1 MTSALNLHPLTNR
14 RGRSPWGWAG
24 RLKFAVLGGGLVL
37 ALMYALA
44 GSLAA
49 AEVSPNGDIAG
60 LKSKFVDVKG
70 VRTRYYEYG
79 SGEPLVL
86 LAGGDANHWS
96 KNIPGLA
103 KQFHVFAVDRIRT
116 GMTGNPLDDSD
127 YNDAGDIKF
136 LYNFLQAMKLDRI
149 HLMGH
154 SGGGALSFYFSMA
167 HPEMVKTLIL
177 VADGPEDPHVGFRLD
192 DPKQQEEARYDI
204 LAPKDPNL
212 NLKAMVDVMVE
223 KCAGQP
229 NCRTLNSAYA
239 PEVAFDEE
247 FLAAETFFANLPVRK
262 EGQAK
267 IRAGAG
273 EPMRTKD
280 HAAWLKAQWDRAE
293 NEGPLQMPIL
303 LYRGKQDSLDWP
315 ANDPAPTVRQGLATY
330 DILGAKNPNVKM
342 IVMNHAGHYMMRE
355 FPDVFNQD
363 IINFIEYWDH
373 HPAAPRK
380 LSSRASH

>member
-1 MTSALNLHPLTNR
+1 MTSALKLHQPTNR
-14 RGRSPWGWAG
+14 RGRSPRSWAG

-37 ALMYALA
+37 ALLFAYAGGLP
-44 GSLAA
+44 A

-103 KQFHVFAVDRIRT
+103 KRFHVFAVDRIRT

-136 LYNFLQAMKLDRI
+136 LYNFLQVMKLDHI

-154 SGGGALSFYFSMA
+154 SGGGALSFYFSLA
-167 HPEMVKTLIL
+167 HPEMVRTLIL
-177 VADGPEDPHVGFRLD
+177 VADGPEDPHVGFRVD
-192 DPKQQEEARYDI
+192 DPKQQEEAKYDI
-204 LAPKDPNL
+204 LAPKDPNV

-273 EPMRTKD
+273 EPMRTQE
-280 HAAWLKAQWDRAE
+280 HAAWLKAQWDRAK
-293 NEGPLQMPIL
+293 NEGVLQMPIL
-303 LYRGKQDSLDWP
+303 
-315 ANDPAPTVRQGLATY
+315 
-330 DILGAKNPNVKM
+330 
-342 IVMNHAGHYMMRE
+342 
-355 FPDVFNQD
+355 
-363 IINFIEYWDH
+363 
-373 HPAAPRK
+373 
-380 LSSRASH
+380 